1 MTRFVQ
7 VVVLA
12 LLMAAA
18 PAVAQVAP
26 DLGEIRQK
34 TSLTADDR
42 SRIQAYVQ
50 QEVQVMLT
58 NMDPDRRG
66 MVAARE
72 NILEEVQ
79 SAENRTEAYRQAF
92 AEEALAVLAKTAEK
106 AVSQPARVNF
116 VMTLARL
123 QVIEAAPLL
132 QSALADPY
140 AASRYWAAKGL
151 AMLAPK
157 IVARVVPRLEGEI
170 ADSIEKMLQTRQ
182 QHTMVLIQLFDAL
195 GKLDHER
202 AHDVLA
208 AGVVQVAKGLDASD
222 PVVRRMVSE
231 AIRSLE
237 RAYSRE
243 VRPDAKKNLLLAYA
257 ALCAHIMPPID
268 VSPVPA
274 GYARLMAELNAS
286 LEQITGE
293 DVGFEASD
301 PLALQKLALLEW
313 VERLA
318 RTKRIPKR
326 PEMPAAVEQA
336 VKEGQSGG
344 GATTGKAANAAMPA
358 DKAGT

>member
-1 MTRFVQ
+1 MTRCVQ
-7 VVVLA
+7 VAVVA
-12 LLMAAA
+12 LLVAT
-18 PAVAQVAP
+18 PVWAQVTV
-26 DLGEIRQK
+26 DLGDVRQK
-34 TSLTADDR
+34 SSLTADDR
-42 SRIQAYVQ
+42 SRIQAYAQQAVQ
-50 QEVQVMLT
+50 TMLT
-58 NMDPDRRG
+58 NTDPDRRG

-72 NILEEVQ
+72 HILEEVQ

-92 AEEALAVLAKTAEK
+92 AEETLAVLAKTAEK

-116 VMTLARL
+116 VMILARL

-140 AASRYWAAKGL
+140 PASQYWAAKGL

-182 QHTMVLIQLFDAL
+182 PTMVLIQLFDAL
-195 GKLDHER
+195 GKFDHER

-208 AGVVQVAKGLDASD
+208 GGVVQVAKGLDASD

-293 DVGFEASD
+293 DVGFESSD

-336 VKEGQSGG
+336 VKDGQSGG
-344 GATTGKAANAAMPA
+344 GATTGKAANATTPA

>member
-1 MTRFVQ
+1 MTRSVR
-7 VVVLA
+7 VAVLA
-12 LLMAAA
+12 LLMSAA

-34 TSLTADDR
+34 ASLTADDR

-50 QEVQVMLT
+50 QAVHAMLT

-72 NILEEVQ
+72 RILEEVQ

-92 AEEALAVLAKTAEK
+92 AEETLAVLAKTAKK

-140 AASRYWAAKGL
+140 PASRYWAAKGL

-182 QHTMVLIQLFDAL
+182 HTMVLIQLFDAL

-202 AHDVLA
+202 AHDVLSG
-208 AGVVQVAKGLDASD
+208 GVVQVAKGLDASD

-243 VRPDAKKNLLLAYA
+243 VRPDARKNLLLAYA
-257 ALCAHIMPPID
+257 ALCVHIMPPID

-293 DVGFEASD
+293 DVGFASSD

-313 VERLA
+313 VERFA

-326 PEMPAAVEQA
+326 PEMPAVVEEA

-344 GATTGKAANAAMPA
+344 GATTGKAANAATPA